1 MRRAPK
7 FLPRGARGDARPGT
21 GGTLRRIRAN
31 HDHKMTDSRP
41 VQPPVSPSAQRP
53 LSARLARLWTYFS
66 EYRLGW
72 VIAIGGTL
80 VSALTEASVPA
91 LLKPLLDEG
100 FTDGSLPIWIVPVSI
115 IGLFALRGFAHFAS
129 QYALARIA
137 NEGMVKLR
145 RQLFERLLSA
155 ELSLFGRQSASQ
167 LANTIVYEVQTG
179 TTMLVQSLLNLGRD
193 SFSVVALMAYLL
205 YLNWSLTLI
214 VLVLVPIVALIMKT
228 MSRRL
233 YRYTRLSQSTTDELA
248 YVVEENV
255 LAHRMVRLH
264 GAQGQQAARFDALSR
279 TLRGLSI
286 KATSASAAAMPLAQM
301 AAAVALSVVI
311 GIALYQGQNSGGRD
325 ITVGGFVSFIGA
337 MLMLIQPLRRLT
349 DMVGPLTRGLAALER
364 GLDLMHQV
372 QPEAGPPA
380 AAADAPTPRARGA
393 IALRGVSVAYA
404 DDAAPALDGVSLE
417 VGAGETL
424 ALVGP
429 SGSGKTTL
437 VNLLPRFVWPSAGQ
451 VLLDGRELGA
461 WPLAELRDVRLRY
474 RGEDEGHALDGVSLE
489 IAPGEIVAFVGPSGS
504 GKSTLINL
512 LPRFVLP
519 TAGEVRLDGHALADW
534 RLASLR
540 AQFALVSQD
549 VTMLNDT
556 VAANVALG
564 AARIDRDRVQRCLQD
579 ANLAAHIGSLPQGID
594 TVLGHNATQLSGG
607 QRQRLAIARALYKD
621 APVLLL
627 DEATSA
633 LDTESER
640 LVQQAITRAM
650 ADRTTLVIAHRL
662 STIEHA
668 DRIVVMERGRI
679 VEQGT
684 HAQLVAAGGLYA
696 RLHNSAKV
704 APGQAL

>member
-1 MRRAPK
+1 MPSTPTE
-7 FLPRGARGDARPGT
+7 PRPSA
-21 GGTLRRIRAN
+21 
-31 HDHKMTDSRP
+31 
-41 VQPPVSPSAQRP
+41 PPVSPSAQRP
-53 LSARLARLWTYFS
+53 LKARLARLWEYFS

-72 VIAIGGTL
+72 FIAVFGTL

-100 FTDGSLPIWIVPVSI
+100 FTEGSLPIWLVPVAI
-115 IGLFALRGFAHFAS
+115 VGLFALRGFAHFAS

-145 RQLFERLLSA
+145 RQLFERLLAA
-155 ELSLFGRQSASQ
+155 ELTLFSRQSASQ
-167 LANTIVYEVQTG
+167 LSNTIVYEVQTG
-179 TTMLVQSLLNLGRD
+179 SSMLVGALLNLARD
-193 SFSVVALMAYLL
+193 SFTVVALMGYLL

-214 VLVLVPIVALIMKT
+214 VLALVPIVALIMKT

-233 YRYTRLSQSTTDELA
+233 YRYTRQSQVTTDELA

-264 GAQGQQAARFDALSR
+264 GAQPQQAQRFETLSR
-279 TLRGLSI
+279 KLRGLSI
-286 KATSASAAAMPLAQM
+286 KAASASAAAMPLAQM

-311 GIALYQGQNSGGRD
+311 GIALRQGQSSGGHGV
-325 ITVGGFVSFIGA
+325 TVGGFVAFIGA

-349 DMVGPLTRGLAALER
+349 DVVGPITRGLTALER
-364 GLDLMHQV
+364 GLDLMNEV
-372 QPEAGPPA
+372 LPEADA
-380 AAADAPTPRARGA
+380 AAAAAAAPSTRGE
-393 IALRGVSVAYA
+393 IELRQVSVAYGE
-404 DDAAPALDGVSLE
+404 DGAPALSQIDLHVRP
-417 VGAGETL
+417 GETV

-429 SGSGKTTL
+429 SGAGKTTL

-461 WPLAELRDVRLRY
+461 WPLAELR
-474 RGEDEGHALDGVSLE
+474 
-489 IAPGEIVAFVGPSGS
+489 
-504 GKSTLINL
+504 
-512 LPRFVLP
+512 
-519 TAGEVRLDGHALADW
+519 
-534 RLASLR
+534 
-540 AQFALVSQD
+540 AQLALVSQD
-549 VTMLNDT
+549 VVMLNDT

-564 AARIDRDRVQRCLQD
+564 APIIDRERVRGCLRD
-579 ANLAAHIGSLPQGID
+579 ANLDAHVDALPQGMD
-594 TVLGHNATQLSGG
+594 TLLGHNATQLSGG

-640 LVQQAITRAM
+640 LVQQAIARVM
-650 ADRTTLVIAHRL
+650 AGRTTLVIAHRL

-679 VEQGT
+679 VEQGR
-684 HAQLVAAGGLYA
+684 HAELMAAGGLYA
-696 RLHNSAKV
+696 RLHSHVGVSSASSAEEV
-704 APGQAL
+704 GLPGMAADS